1 MAQPPQRIRV
11 LSDGRPGHEN
21 QSVGLAT
28 AIARRTG
35 ATVEVV
41 RVPAERGLWARA
53 RAALTAAHP
62 APELLIG
69 AGHKVH
75 LPMWFAARRW
85 RARSVVIML
94 PTWPVALFDLCL
106 TPDHDLRPGRT
117 HSRILGTRGAL
128 NRLPEELPPKQASGV
143 VLLGGPCRHHGWDGA
158 AVASA
163 LKQVLHARPE
173 LSWTVADSR
182 RTPAG
187 FLETLRRER
196 LAATLSP
203 FAETTPEWLPKQLIA
218 ALEVWVTRDSVSM
231 MFEAITAGA
240 RTGLLPAPVLR
251 RKDGPV
257 RSIEGLLRDGFAMEF
272 ATWLRDRRGLPEP
285 RHLHETARCAEL
297 VLDRLFRPSPR
308 GEEV

>member
-1 MAQPPQRIRV
+1 MAHPLQRIRV

-21 QSVGLAT
+21 QSVGLAA

-35 ATVEVV
+35 AAVDLVRLPTVG
-41 RVPAERGLWARA
+41 GLWKRSQ
-53 RAALTAAHP
+53 AALSDEHP

-75 LPMWFAARRW
+75 LPLWFASRKW

-106 TPDHDLRPGRT
+106 TPYHDLRLGRT
-117 HSRILGTRGAL
+117 YSRIVGTRGAL
-128 NRLPEELPPKQASGV
+128 NRLPEEPPAKQPRGM

-163 LKQVLHARPE
+163 IKQVLPVRSAM
-173 LSWTVADSR
+173 SWTIADSR

-187 FLETLRRER
+187 FLDS
-196 LAATLSP
+196 LSQEGLDAV
-203 FAETTPEWLPKQLIA
+203 FTSFTRTTPDWLPAQLMA
-218 ALEVWVTRDSVSM
+218 AEEVWVTRDSVSM
-231 MFEAITAGA
+231 IFEAVTSGA

-251 RKDGPV
+251 WKDGPV
-257 RSIEGLLRDGFAMEF
+257 RSVEDLLRDGFVTTF
-272 ATWLRDRRGLPEP
+272 DGWLRDGGKLPDP

-297 VLDRLFRPSPR
+297 VIERCFSRKA
-308 GEEV
+308 GV